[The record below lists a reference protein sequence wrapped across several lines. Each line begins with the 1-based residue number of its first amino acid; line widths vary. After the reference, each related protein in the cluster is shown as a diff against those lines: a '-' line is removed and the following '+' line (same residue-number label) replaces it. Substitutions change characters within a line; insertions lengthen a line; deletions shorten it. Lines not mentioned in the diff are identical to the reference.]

1 MRINGGLLSDSDAEH
16 IKELKIKKELRACLA
31 NVEDKLQLTFSEHG
45 QFNKVVMIIT
55 AIRDLNDKLK
65 QS

>member
-1 MRINGGLLSDSDAEH
+1 MDKD
-16 IKELKIKKELRACLA
+16 IKKELRACLE
-31 NVEDKLQLTFSEHG
+31 NVENELQLTFLKHG

-65 QS
+65 KIES

>member
-1 MRINGGLLSDSDAEH
+1 MDKN
-16 IKELKIKKELRACLA
+16 IKKELRACLA

>member
-1 MRINGGLLSDSDAEH
+1 MDKN
-16 IKELKIKKELRACLA
+16 IKKELRACLA
-31 NVEDKLQLTFSEHG
+31 NVEDKLQLTFSDHG
-45 QFNKVVMIIT
+45 QFTRVVMIIS